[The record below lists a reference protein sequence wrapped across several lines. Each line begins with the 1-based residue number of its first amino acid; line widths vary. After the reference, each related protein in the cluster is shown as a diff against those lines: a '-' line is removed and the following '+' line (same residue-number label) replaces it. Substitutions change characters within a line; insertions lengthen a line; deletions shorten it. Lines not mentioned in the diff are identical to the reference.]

1 MCNRCVTFYDNARFG
16 MMSICSDISIGASV
30 ASLGALAPWLATF
43 GVVPGIQ
50 EARKG
55 NCGARRGHIA
65 GNLVA
70 IHFLGVI
77 PLIRMTGDGDTRQ

>member
-1 MCNRCVTFYDNARFG
+1 MTGYLV
-16 MMSICSDISIGASV
+16 
-30 ASLGALAPWLATF
+30 
-43 GVVPGIQ
+43 VVPAILG
-50 EARKG
+50 ARKG

-77 PLIRMTGDGDTRQ
+77 PLYG

>member
-1 MCNRCVTFYDNARFG
+1 MAGY
-16 MMSICSDISIGASV
+16 
-30 ASLGALAPWLATF
+30 F

-70 IHFLGVI
+70 IHFLWVI
-77 PLIRMTGDGDTRQ
+77 PLYG